1 MCDAGNGSSLYLFE
15 STELHWRILGKKF
28 WSGVWTQQTCTHKS
42 VAPQGRL
49 SKKRLDCEV
58 TEGSVPVNLLMRITF
73 HGLRDLVPA
82 RRLGVGRKEG
92 I

>member
-1 MCDAGNGSSLYLFE
+1 M
-15 STELHWRILGKKF
+15 
-28 WSGVWTQQTCTHKS
+28 
-42 VAPQGRL
+42 APQGRL

-73 HGLRDLVPA
+73 QGLRDLVPA

-92 I
+92 QRKRL